1 MRKANLKLRGT
12 KKMAEILRGTKKTT
26 KNLRGTK
33 KMAHSGKNAP
43 GGYPFE

>member
-1 MRKANLKLRGT
+1 MKLRGA
-12 KKMAEILRGTKKTT
+12 KKTAEILRGAKKTT

-43 GGYPFE
+43 GGYPLE